1 MKGWVVWFTGLPGS
15 GKTVRARELLKKL
28 NEKNIETEYL
38 RMDEIRDI
46 LTPKKKYTEEER
58 DFAYRALVLIS
69 KFLANHGIN
78 VILDATGHKRIWR
91 KLARNIIPRFVEVYV
106 KCPLEL
112 CMKRESAREDNLVV
126 REMYK
131 KALERIKDGKEIDGL
146 GEVIGVDVE
155 YEEPKKPDLIM
166 ESDKLSPEESSKK
179 IFDFLKSK
187 GWLQ

>member
-1 MKGWVVWFTGLPGS
+1 
-15 GKTVRARELLKKL
+15 
-28 NEKNIETEYL
+28 
-38 RMDEIRDI
+38 
-46 LTPKKKYTEEER
+46 
-58 DFAYRALVLIS
+58 
-69 KFLANHGIN
+69 
-78 VILDATGHKRIWR
+78 
-91 KLARNIIPRFVEVYV
+91 
-106 KCPLEL
+106 
-112 CMKRESAREDNLVV
+112 MKRESAREDNLVV